1 MTETSLR
8 WKGSKGEWSL
18 TRLYLV
24 TCAQTT
30 LDRQGVF
37 QGSNDHRLSR
47 EGIKHA
53 TLLNRWLAA
62 EKIDSFYSS
71 PWEGAFHTANI
82 LAARHRRGV
91 IRVEDLR
98 EMDYGQWTGRTVDE
112 LKESD
117 REAIIAWQF
126 QPHKHRMPDGET
138 VAEVQER
145 VVGTLQR
152 VLPLE
157 RSNGVCVVTHPI
169 PVKAAM
175 CHFMNDDLSLIWLTY
190 RQESTALNIIDFE
203 NEEARVMKVGSSE
216 HLGEKVST

>member
-1 MTETSLR
+1 M
-8 WKGSKGEWSL
+8 

-24 TCAQTT
+24 SCAQTT
-30 LDRQGVF
+30 LDREGVF
-37 QGSNDHRLSR
+37 QRSNDHPLSR

-53 TLLNRWLAA
+53 TLLNKCLGA

-71 PWEGAFHTANI
+71 PWEGAFHTASI

-91 IRVEDLR
+91 IRVNDLQ
-98 EMDYGQWTGRTVDE
+98 EMDYGDWTGKTVEE
-112 LKESD
+112 LKKSD
-117 REAIIAWQF
+117 PEAVIAWQF

-138 VAEVQER
+138 VGEVQER
-145 VVGTLQR
+145 VVRTLQR
-152 VLPLE
+152 ILSLE
-157 RSNGVCVVTHPI
+157 RSNGVCAVTHPI

-175 CHFMNDDLSLIWLTY
+175 CHFMNDDLSLIWLTS

-203 NEEARVMKVGSSE
+203 NEEARVIKVGSLE